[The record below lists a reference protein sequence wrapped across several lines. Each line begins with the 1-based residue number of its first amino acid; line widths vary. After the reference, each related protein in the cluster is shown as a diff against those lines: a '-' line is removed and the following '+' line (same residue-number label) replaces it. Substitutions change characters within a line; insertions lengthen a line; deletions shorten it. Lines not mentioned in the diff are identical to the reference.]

1 MEAPGTTL
9 YITGRVQGRFYN
21 PSQLELSIGN
31 VQFLDSVKNSLIENI
46 TIYLPETS
54 IDEDLVVRLTEALEQ
69 SPGRA
74 DLFINIIDAENN
86 IPVCLQKRGGGVTVT
101 KKLMEVLDDRSITYT
116 INQ

>member
-74 DLFINIIDAENN
+74 DLFIKDGEVKDKVVGLAPKQALED
-86 IPVCLQKRGGGVTVT
+86 
-101 KKLMEVLDDRSITYT
+101 KLKALL
-116 INQ
+116 